1 MARPLGE
8 FMIKKFS
15 DPSPTLAEVGAERL
29 AALCRSV
36 GFDAAQAEAAQ
47 AIFRRF
53 AIHWGGRRVY
63 AGPPERSDITDDHT
77 PFEFSIAIA
86 GGAPELRF
94 LVEVQGDQPSLAAH
108 WTAAAEINRGLAA
121 DFGAELERLR
131 AVAELFAP
139 TAHTPRFAVWHA
151 VCLTPGAPPSFKVYL
166 NPQAR
171 GVRESGALVKTAF
184 TRLGF
189 GAAYA
194 QLPVCKGRDSYI
206 YFSLDL
212 SGQKEARVKIYTA
225 HHDALSTD
233 IEAAVAGAD
242 GHVAGQAR
250 EFCAAMAQTPKR
262 ILIVSDAWRPQVN
275 GVVRTLEA
283 TVESLRAH
291 GHEVRLITPDQFR
304 SVPMPFYPEIRLALF
319 ARRTVARTIE
329 SFAPDA
335 IHIATEG
342 PLGHAARRY
351 CVRHGVRFSTAF
363 HTRYPDYVSA
373 RLPVPKSWVWAWLRR
388 FHRPAINVMAPTAT
402 MKACAA
408 RARMTEP
415 TERP

>member
-53 AIHWGGRRVY
+53 AIHWGERRVY

-242 GHVAGQAR
+242 GHLAGQAR
-250 EFCAAMAQTPKR
+250 EFCAAMAQTPGPYTR
-262 ILIVSDAWRPQVN
+262 LPVLTCLSFVQGRARPSY
-275 GVVRTLEA
+275 A
-283 TVESLRAH
+283 TVHFPVRAYADDDQVIKDRVLRYLGPQGAAPYT
-291 GHEVRLITPDQFR
+291 RA
-304 SVPMPFYPEIRLALF
+304 LAAF
-319 ARRTVARTIE
+319 ARR
-329 SFAPDA
+329 
-335 IHIATEG
+335 
-342 PLGHAARRY
+342 PLAA
-351 CVRHGVRFSTAF
+351 GIGMQT
-363 HTRYPDYVSA
+363 YVSLRINKGIK
-373 RLPVPKSWVWAWLRR
+373 RLTVYLAVELFTAERAELP
-388 FHRPAINVMAPTAT
+388 MAL
-402 MKACAA
+402 
-408 RARMTEP
+408 
-415 TERP
+415 

>member
-1 MARPLGE
+1 
-8 FMIKKFS
+8 MIKKFS
-15 DPSPTLAEVGAERL
+15 DPSPTLAEVGTERL
-29 AALCRSV
+29 AALCRAV

-53 AIHWGGRRVY
+53 AIHWGGRRVH
-63 AGPPERSDITDDHT
+63 AGPPQRSDITDDHT
-77 PFEFSIAIA
+77 PFEFSIAID

-108 WTAAAEINRGLAA
+108 WTAAAAINRGLAA

-139 TAHTPRFAVWHA
+139 TAHTPRFALWHA

-171 GVRESGALVKTAF
+171 GVRESAALVKAAL

-189 GAAYA
+189 GAAFA

-233 IEAAVAGAD
+233 IEAAVAGAE

-250 EFCAAMAQTPKR
+250 EFCVAMAQTPGPYA
-262 ILIVSDAWRPQVN
+262 LRPVLTCLSFVQ
-275 GVVRTLEA
+275 GRARPSYA
-283 TVESLRAH
+283 TVHFPVRAYADDDQVIKDRVLRYLGPQGAAPYT
-291 GHEVRLITPDQFR
+291 RA
-304 SVPMPFYPEIRLALF
+304 LAAF
-319 ARRTVARTIE
+319 ARR
-329 SFAPDA
+329 
-335 IHIATEG
+335 
-342 PLGHAARRY
+342 PLAA
-351 CVRHGVRFSTAF
+351 GIGMQT
-363 HTRYPDYVSA
+363 YVSLRINKGIKRLTVYLA
-373 RLPVPKSWVWAWLRR
+373 AELFTAERAELPVAL
-388 FHRPAINVMAPTAT
+388 
-402 MKACAA
+402 
-408 RARMTEP
+408 
-415 TERP
+415 